1 MSGGVEEEEKLDQD
15 GRHRLQGNWSV
26 RSQHDG
32 GVEVITHTDLRGVS
46 GTWRSSWFHFG
57 ASSPAVLTAELR
69 LGEMGRATAR
79 LSCLGGKEKA

>member
-1 MSGGVEEEEKLDQD
+1 MDDIDYKETGQCDRNTMGGA
-15 GRHRLQGNWSV
+15 
-26 RSQHDG
+26 
-32 GVEVITHTDLRGVS
+32 HTDLRGVS

-69 LGEMGRATAR
+69 LGETGRATAR